1 MNKQLDFI
9 DDELLN
15 EVTYILEELGMD
27 IETAIRMTLKKIVKE
42 EGIAFLV
49 NNKKNDKNFDVE
61 SDEKMTKNKAI
72 ALFKQRGIIFS
83 NNITF
88 ASKNNSADNYWANPS
103 FNVLEK
109 EWYLILNDNIRKELC
124 LFVIPGN
131 AINESELVSR
141 NDNQNKIDL
150 QIMYDDPT
158 FTDNRS
164 KLSFSRFL
172 IKTIEY

>member
-42 EGIAFLV
+42 EGISFLV

-83 NNITF
+83 NNIHT
-88 ASKNNSADNYWANPS
+88 
-103 FNVLEK
+103 V
-109 EWYLILNDNIRKELC
+109 
-124 LFVIPGN
+124 
-131 AINESELVSR
+131 
-141 NDNQNKIDL
+141 
-150 QIMYDDPT
+150 
-158 FTDNRS
+158 
-164 KLSFSRFL
+164 
-172 IKTIEY
+172 